1 MQREQCSQW
10 LNTRTFIIPDTWTQ
24 STGLTYLGGGNGGTF
39 GYALLIV
46 TSLRCLSGCS
56 DGNSL
61 SFPFS
66 LVFVRYNCQPW
77 GVSLSDVD
85 FRVSILIVK
94 LLITS
99 YQFWNTRVYYFLF
112 IVILFFYCYCDNCY
126 QFCLLYC
133 FYYVFGIVSFYIYLW
148 KCRFENILPNYIN
161 F

>member
-46 TSLRCLSGCS
+46 TSLRYLSGCS

-66 LVFVRYNCQPW
+66 LVFVRYNCQPR
-77 GVSLSDVD
+77 GVSLPDVD
-85 FRVSILIVK
+85 FRVSTLTVK

-99 YQFWNTRVYYFLF
+99 YQYWNTRVYYFFF
-112 IVILFFYCYCDNCY
+112 IVIVIIVINFFFYCTVFTMYLELYRFIFICGNVALKISY
-126 QFCLLYC
+126 Q
-133 FYYVFGIVSFYIYLW
+133 II
-148 KCRFENILPNYIN
+148 
-161 F
+161 

>member
-56 DGNSL
+56 DANSL

-66 LVFVRYNCQPW
+66 LGFVRYNCQPW

-85 FRVSILIVK
+85 FRVWILIVK

-99 YQFWNTRVYYFLF
+99 YQSWNTRVYYFLF
-112 IVILFFYCYCDNCY
+112 IVI
-126 QFCLLYC
+126 
-133 FYYVFGIVSFYIYLW
+133 VIIV
-148 KCRFENILPNYIN
+148 IN
-161 F
+161 FVYYTVFTMYLELYRFIFICGNVASKISYQII

>member
-46 TSLRCLSGCS
+46 TSLRYLSGCS

-66 LVFVRYNCQPW
+66 LVFVRYNCQPR
-77 GVSLSDVD
+77 GVSLPDVD
-85 FRVSILIVK
+85 FRVSILTVK

-99 YQFWNTRVYYFLF
+99 YQYWNTRVYYFFF
-112 IVILFFYCYCDNCY
+112 IVIVIIVINFFFFTVLSLLCIWNYIVLYLF
-126 QFCLLYC
+126 
-133 FYYVFGIVSFYIYLW
+133 VEMSLW
-148 KCRFENILPNYIN
+148 KYLTKLYKLLEF
-161 F
+161 